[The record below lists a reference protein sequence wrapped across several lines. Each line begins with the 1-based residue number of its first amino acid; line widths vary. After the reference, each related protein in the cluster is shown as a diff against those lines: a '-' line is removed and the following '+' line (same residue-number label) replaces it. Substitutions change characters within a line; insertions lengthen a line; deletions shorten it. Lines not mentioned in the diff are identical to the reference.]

1 MSLGLN
7 FELWQYYYKY
17 GDSLYI
23 SSMTYKKSHRTMIC
37 TPFTGCPVKGVH
49 IIKPVAFT
57 FLGISDRR

>member
-23 SSMTYKKSHRTMIC
+23 SLMTYKNHRIY
-37 TPFTGCPVKGVH
+37 
-49 IIKPVAFT
+49 PVAFT
-57 FLGISDRR
+57 CNIVLTVTVEDGVFNKYIVYFADCL

>member
-23 SSMTYKKSHRTMIC
+23 IDDIQKSHRT
-37 TPFTGCPVKGVH
+37 
-49 IIKPVAFT
+49 KPVTFT